1 MAKEGCVDCA
11 NWVARDLQTHLSAVV
26 FQLLEEMFEHD
37 SSGEITAVMQ
47 PAESWHRSNFAAK
60 YKA

>member
-1 MAKEGCVDCA
+1 MAKEGCVGCA

-47 PAESWHRSNFAAK
+47 PTES
-60 YKA
+60 